1 MRREIFVFSGTGNSL
16 AVAKGLAAALGDCEL
31 VSIPGALRGGSP
43 AASAPSVGLVF
54 PLYFFGPPRVVL
66 EFLRK
71 VDLRGVT
78 SLFAVV
84 TRGGTPGCAAHL
96 IRRTLRE
103 KKEGC
108 VKQTGEVPV
117 GVEST
122 GEWTTGKMPPGG
134 SVPELDGV
142 FYLTF
147 WTNFIARYR
156 MPSEKRREAIAR
168 RADAKLLRIARAVEA
183 GKTSRRREFF
193 CLMGPLLHRRFIAK
207 VNASD
212 SRFFA
217 TDRCSSCGLCARI
230 CPVSNI
236 RMEGGR
242 PSWLHQCELCLA
254 CLHFCPETAIEY
266 GKRTSGKRRCGH
278 PRVRAEDLVE
288 MKNKVRMTV

>member
-16 AVAKGLAAALGDCEL
+16 AVAKGLAAILGDCEL

-43 AASAPSVGLVF
+43 ATSAPSVGLVF

-66 EFLRK
+66 EFIRK

-96 IRRTLRE
+96 IRKTLRE
-103 KKEGC
+103 R
-108 VKQTGEVPV
+108 TEVSDVSV
-117 GVEST
+117 GGGV
-122 GEWTTGKMPPGG
+122 PG
-134 SVPELDGV
+134 LDGV
-142 FYLTF
+142 FYITF
-147 WTNFIARYR
+147 WTNFIARHWA
-156 MPSEKRREAIAR
+156 PSEKRREAIAR
-168 RADAKLLRIARAVEA
+168 RGDAKLLRIARAVEA
-183 GKTSRRREFF
+183 GKTRRRREFF
-193 CLMGPLLHRRFIAK
+193 YLLGTFLHRRFLAK
-207 VNASD
+207 VNSSD
-212 SRFFA
+212 TRFFA

-242 PSWLHQCELCLA
+242 PSWLHRCELCLA

-266 GKRTSGKRRCGH
+266 GARTVGKRRCRH